1 MSKRLQ
7 IPAHI
12 YEAMIRDCFAG
23 LPNEACGFLGGRD
36 GVVERFYPLT
46 NAAASPLVYRPADRE
61 MLEALNDMDNYGD
74 EVVSIY
80 HSHVASRA
88 YPSPT
93 DIREAHYPDAVYLI
107 VSLEDRENPVA
118 RGYLIHKNDWREET
132 GEVEEI
138 EVVIS

>member
-1 MSKRLQ
+1 MSGRLV

-12 YEAMIRDCFAG
+12 HEAMVKDCFAG

-36 GVVERFYPLT
+36 GAVERLYPLT
-46 NAAASPLVYRPADRE
+46 NAAASPLIYRPADRE
-61 MLEALNDMDNYGD
+61 MLEAINDMDDHGV

-118 RGYLIHKNDWREET
+118 RGYLIRKKDWREEA
-132 GEVEEI
+132 GEVEEV
-138 EVVIS
+138 ELVIS